1 MKGPRLLLAVLTLT
15 VSVAACSAETPPCDG
30 FAHMIAGEGEQTF
43 SERYAPTLHFPA
55 SERDFIAALRTTKLE
70 WFRIGPGESLPLEAP
85 YRCRDYDMS
94 QISHGYALAGGRMRS
109 TSEYYVAF
117 VDRQGMVVL
126 VENRFGFMPARF

>member
-1 MKGPRLLLAVLTLT
+1 MKTLWPVLVAL
-15 VSVAACSAETPPCDG
+15 SVAGCSGESPSCDS

-43 SERYAPTLHFPA
+43 GERYAPDLQFPA

-70 WFRIGPGESLPLEAP
+70 WFRIGMGQALPLEAP
-85 YRCRDYDMS
+85 YRCRGYDMS
-94 QISHGYALAGGRMRS
+94 NISHGYGLAGGRVRS

>member
-1 MKGPRLLLAVLTLT
+1 MKGPWLLLAVLTL
-15 VSVAACSAETPPCDG
+15 AACSAETPPCDS

-43 SERYAPTLHFPA
+43 SERYAPTLQFPA

-70 WFRIGPGESLPLEAP
+70 WFRIGTGESLPLEAP

>member
-1 MKGPRLLLAVLTLT
+1 MKGPWLLLAALTL
-15 VSVAACSAETPPCDG
+15 AACSAETPSCDS
-30 FAHMIAGEGEQTF
+30 FADMIAGEGEQTF
-43 SERYAPTLHFPA
+43 AERYAPTLQFPA

-70 WFRIGPGESLPLEAP
+70 WFRIGAGESLPLEAP
-85 YRCRDYDMS
+85 YRCSDYDMS

-109 TSEYYVAF
+109 TSEYYVVF